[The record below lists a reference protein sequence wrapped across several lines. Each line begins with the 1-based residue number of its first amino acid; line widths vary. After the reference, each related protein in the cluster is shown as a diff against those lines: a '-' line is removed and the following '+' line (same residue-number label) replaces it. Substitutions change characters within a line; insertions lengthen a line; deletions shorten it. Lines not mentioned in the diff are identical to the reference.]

1 MPVVST
7 WKLKECMSVETT
19 HLLWMFSSR
28 LCVGP
33 WFSSCWALHVHLV
46 AVTSISFQDPHS
58 ISQGLS
64 TWRGCPPALLCSVGP
79 LPCGPASPSLTLEG
93 EPLSSSVLSE
103 TILSFSVSVSWD
115 SSRVPASNMSL
126 GSGLDTKMPAADSC
140 PLPWIPH
147 ETGHPGSS
155 TLCYV
160 YRDVTVGAV
169 EDCAARVSIA
179 GPRLLSQKG
188 CLQGWLM
195 DGIWELDYWEGS
207 DHSLVGVA
215 HSA

>member
-1 MPVVST
+1 MNV
-7 WKLKECMSVETT
+7 LILSVCRALVFLLLGSPCPPCGCYL
-19 HLLWMFSSR
+19 HLLSGTTLHISR
-28 LCVGP
+28 L
-33 WFSSCWALHVHLV
+33 
-46 AVTSISFQDPHS
+46 
-58 ISQGLS
+58 S
-64 TWRGCPPALLCSVGP
+64 TRCGCPPALLCSVGP

-115 SSRVPASNMSL
+115 SSRVPANNMSP

-140 PLPWIPH
+140 PLPCIPH

-215 HSA
+215 YSA